1 MGLGVQGQ
9 VERFSARAKEHRLGT
24 PLLVQGLR
32 LCAPNAGG
40 LGLIP
45 GQGNRSH
52 MPQLRVP
59 TPQLKI
65 LDSGVEIRDTMS
77 HS

>member
-9 VERFSARAKEHRLGT
+9 VERFRTRAKEHRLGT
-24 PLLVQGLR
+24 PLLAQGLR

-40 LGLIP
+40 LGLIS
-45 GQGNRSH
+45 GQGTRSH
-52 MPQLRVP
+52 MPKLRVP
-59 TPQLKI
+59 KPQLKI
-65 LDSGVEIRDTMS
+65 LDSAVEIRNTMS